1 MSDISLSWG
10 ADRTADSQNGILS
23 VRQTGRVTPYGTEQV
38 RPARMVLWHNSMY
51 SYLPF
56 IPSYPPMPFP
66 HYVSQLFKDGPVL
79 GGSSGKDK
87 LLLSSTAISLAFFPS
102 AGPSTVVHPPSLF
115 LLAYLLLW
123 H

>member
-56 IPSYPPMPFP
+56 VPLFPPCHSLIMFP
-66 HYVSQLFKDGPVL
+66 NYSRMDRFSEEALVK
-79 GGSSGKDK
+79 
-87 LLLSSTAISLAFFPS
+87 ISFC
-102 AGPSTVVHPPSLF
+102 
-115 LLAYLLLW
+115 
-123 H
+123 